1 MNTPSHWLLNIA
13 LLGPKAAPGTLWA
26 ITLGAIAPDLPIF
39 IFYAVSK
46 AIYRLPEAQIWREA
60 YYEPGW
66 QFVVAIGHSMPLAGL
81 GLLLS
86 LWFRWDIGIIFCIS
100 LICHSLLDLPVH
112 HDDAHRHFFPL
123 SDFRFESPFSYWDV
137 SRYARWVAGF
147 EILSVLAVTPWVLQM
162 YQTWLIR
169 GFILIIDVVYVGAYI
184 AFYLSPLLRRWG

>member
-1 MNTPSHWLLNIA
+1 MNTPSHWLLNVA
-13 LLGPKAAPGTLWA
+13 LLGRDAAPEARWA
-26 ITLGAIAPDLPIF
+26 IVLGAIAPDLPIF

-46 AIYRLPEAQIWREA
+46 GIYRLPEAQIWREA

-66 QFVVAIGHSMPLAGL
+66 QFIVAIGHSFPLAGL

-123 SDFRFESPFSYWDV
+123 NDFRFQSPLSYWDV
-137 SRYARWVAGF
+137 KHYGRWVAGA
-147 EILSVLAVTPWVLQM
+147 ELLSVLAVTPWVLQM
-162 YQTWLIR
+162 YRAWAVRGLI
-169 GFILIIDVVYVGAYI
+169 FTIDALYI
-184 AFYLSPLLRRWG
+184 GGYLAFYLFPLFRR

>member
-1 MNTPSHWLLNIA
+1 MNTPSHWLLNVA
-13 LLGPKAAPGTLWA
+13 LLGRNVAAPGTRLA

-39 IFYAVSK
+39 VFYAVSK

-123 SDFRFESPFSYWDV
+123 SDVRFESPLSYWDV
-137 SRYARWVAGF
+137 NHHARWVAGF

-162 YQTWLIR
+162 YQAWTVRGLI
-169 GFILIIDVVYVGAYI
+169 LAIDALYVGAYI
-184 AFYLSPLLRRWG
+184 AFYLSPLFRR